1 MLKRL
6 VFALYRALERLGLH
20 VLPVHYYSAQPS
32 TRELEAS
39 RSRWARASEL
49 PGIDAPLEAQVET
62 LRRICGP
69 WQEETR
75 GNGVYREAARHG
87 FGPGYGYIEAQ
98 ALHAVVRHF
107 APRRVVEVGSGVST
121 VCLRHALARNAAAG
135 GEPARLTCVEPFPTP
150 ALRAIEG
157 LELLE
162 QPVQELDPGAF
173 FAELGENDLLF
184 IDSSHT
190 VKPGSDVNF
199 LVLEVLPRLRP
210 GVVVHVHDIYLPYDH
225 SPFALKTFFHWSET
239 SLLRAFLTHNPR
251 ARVLFC
257 QSQLHCAR
265 PEALAEV
272 HPEYRPARHSD
283 GLVEDA
289 VPPFAQPEGHFPAS
303 LYFQIVGADAATAG

>member
-1 MLKRL
+1 VLKRL
-6 VFALYRALERLGLH
+6 VFALYRALEWLGLH

-32 TRELEAS
+32 TQELERS
-39 RSRWARASEL
+39 RARWARPSEL
-49 PGIDAPLEAQVET
+49 PGIDAPVEAQAEA

-69 WQEETR
+69 WQGETR
-75 GNGVYREAARHG
+75 GNAVYREAVLGR

-107 APRRVVEVGSGVST
+107 RPRRVVEVGSGVSS
-121 VCLRHALARNAAAG
+121 VCLRHALACNAAEGDA
-135 GEPARLTCVEPFPTP
+135 PARLTCVEPFPTE

-157 LELLE
+157 LELVE
-162 QPVQELDPGAF
+162 QPVQELDPGGI

-210 GVVVHVHDIYLPYDH
+210 GVVVHVHDIYLPFDY

-239 SLLRAFLTHNPR
+239 ALLRAFLIHNPK
-251 ARVLFC
+251 AKVLFC
-257 QSQLHCAR
+257 QSQLHRAR
-265 PEALAEV
+265 PDVLAEV
-272 HPEYRPARHSD
+272 HPEYRPARHVD

-303 LYFQIVGADAATAG
+303 LYFQIV